1 VKIWDGN
8 LLEQY
13 RMANTKRRTR
23 KQRGSGNI
31 SANTPLSEVKH
42 RILKQY
48 SDLIAKKEACS
59 KKCIEFMCS
68 RHNTTVCEQTK
79 EFLTNKTAM
88 DSSGFCNN
96 MMAGFPKTCRSSGNM
111 VAPYGDCICD
121 RFKHALYEFD
131 MLKGRIERMANDV
144 SGEHLRNISRI
155 VGELFDHINKP
166 GVPLSEESRR
176 FVKLQRKMGSIS
188 LNI

>member
-1 VKIWDGN
+1 MR
-8 LLEQY
+8 Y
-13 RMANTKRRTR
+13 SRRPRYVRGKTR

-31 SANTPLSEVKH
+31 SVNTSLSEVKQ

-79 EFLTNKTAM
+79 EFLTRKTAM

-96 MMAGFPKTCRSSGNM
+96 MMAGFPKSCRLASGNLA
-111 VAPYGDCICD
+111 APYGDCVCD

-131 MLKGRIERMANDV
+131 MFKGRIERIANDV
-144 SGEHLRNISRI
+144 GGEHLLTISKI
-155 VGELFDHINKP
+155 VNELFDHINKP
-166 GVPLSEESRR
+166 GVSLSEESRR

>member
-1 VKIWDGN
+1 MR
-8 LLEQY
+8 Y
-13 RMANTKRRTR
+13 SKRQRYLRRATR

-31 SANTPLSEVKH
+31 SVNTPLSEVKQM
-42 RILKQY
+42 ILKQY

-68 RHNTTVCEQTK
+68 RHNTSVCEQTK
-79 EFLTNKTAM
+79 EFLTRKTAM

-96 MMAGFPKTCRSSGNM
+96 MMAGFPKTCRSSGNS
-111 VAPYGDCICD
+111 VAPYEDCICD

-131 MLKGRIERMANDV
+131 MLKGRIERIANDIG
-144 SGEHLRNISRI
+144 GEPLLPISKI
-155 VGELFDHINKP
+155 VTELFDHINKP
-166 GVPLSEESRR
+166 GVSLSEESRR
-176 FVKLQRKMGSIS
+176 FVKLQRKTGSIL